1 MQQKRTRN
9 QFWYLFGPLLI
20 KWAIDFAVELAA
32 GTVYVMMNFSRL
44 DFSGSQDEMM
54 NQVMTMSVELLQYT
68 VEIAT
73 VSAIITMAVMGYLFH
88 RDRVKERQQGV
99 ENHAAVSLFQYGTI
113 AVMGIGACVAF
124 NNLLIL
130 SSISSVS
137 QTYQATSE
145 RMYQSPFWIQLLGL
159 GVLLP
164 IAEELVYR
172 GLLYKRMRENMPMVT
187 SMIFSA
193 VIFGVTHGNLVQ
205 FIYAGGLGLLLA
217 YTYEKTGSIKAPVI
231 LHIAMNLTSVVA
243 TKARIFDWMFQNMLI
258 LSISTAAAAAIA
270 ATMFVIIR
278 NINANEDKE
287 TDNIDN
293 NL

>member
-20 KWAIDFAVELAA
+20 KWVIDFVVEGAA
-32 GTVYVMMNFSRL
+32 GAVYIVLNASRL
-44 DFSGSQDEMM
+44 NLGKAQEALMEQALELSMELSQY
-54 NQVMTMSVELLQYT
+54 S

-73 VSAIITMAVMGYLFH
+73 VSAVITLAVMGYLYH
-88 RDRVKERQQGV
+88 RDRALERQQGLK
-99 ENHAAVSLFQYGTI
+99 NRGSIPLFQYGAV
-113 AVMGIGACVAF
+113 AVMGIGTCIAF

-137 QTYQATSE
+137 QTYQATSQ
-145 RMYQSPFWIQLLGL
+145 RIYQSPLWIQLIGL

-164 IAEELVYR
+164 VAEEFVYR
-172 GLLYKRMRENMPMVT
+172 GLLYKRMRENMPMGI

-217 YTYEKTGSIKAPVI
+217 YTYEKTGTIKAPAL
-231 LHIAMNLTSVVA
+231 LHIVMNLTSVIG
-243 TKARIFDWMFQNMLI
+243 TQARIFDWMFRNMLW
-258 LSISTAAAAAIA
+258 LSISTAAAAAVA
-270 ATMFVIIR
+270 AAMFLVIR
-278 NINANEDKE
+278 NAKE
-287 TDNIDN
+287 TQEKMTD
-293 NL
+293 